1 MSSGMG
7 GGRVIRGRPA
17 VRLALVVGVLS
28 ASGGATSGQAQE
40 IRAVGGVVGGNS
52 ARQLWS
58 NGAGE
63 TGSRTGLTLGAFV
76 EVAAPPSWL
85 GVMAE
90 ATYSQRGARLDES
103 FTGSVPA
110 EVRSDYLTGLL
121 APTLRWFPNPMGL
134 TVGAGLAFEYLITTN
149 AARELEIIYGNP
161 TPMAL
166 SGVLLAGGEYLHR
179 ERWWFRME
187 ARWFEGLRQA
197 YTGTVTDVRIRAF
210 EAVLKVGTRPA
221 SDRPPR

>member
-1 MSSGMG
+1 MIQGTST
-7 GGRVIRGRPA
+7 
-17 VRLALVVGVLS
+17 VRLAVVVGVLW
-28 ASGGATSGQAQE
+28 AGGGAAASQAQE

-52 ARQLWS
+52 SRQLWS
-58 NGAGE
+58 NGSGE
-63 TGSRTGLTLGAFV
+63 TGTRTGLTLGAFV

-90 ATYSQRGARLDES
+90 ATYAQRGAWLDES

-110 EVRSDYLTGLL
+110 EVRSDYLVGVL
-121 APTLRWFPNPMGL
+121 APTLRWFRNPMGL
-134 TVGAGLAFEYLITTN
+134 TVGAGLGFEYLITTN

-161 TPMAL
+161 TPLAL
-166 SGVLLAGGEYLHR
+166 SGVLLAGAEYLHR
-179 ERWWFRME
+179 DRWWIRME

-221 SDRPPR
+221 TDRPPR